1 MAANADAVV
10 QNVRPGVVDRLGV
23 GYEAVAARNPKI
35 VYCSIAGYGFSGPYA
50 AYFTELMERQKGA
63 DYFIGGPRDLARG
76 ECKDSFAQVMNSAF
90 PGGLLSVDQA
100 IKMMNTACFK
110 G

>member
-1 MAANADAVV
+1 
-10 QNVRPGVVDRLGV
+10 
-23 GYEAVAARNPKI
+23 
-35 VYCSIAGYGFSGPYA
+35 
-50 AYFTELMERQKGA
+50 
-63 DYFIGGPRDLARG
+63 
-76 ECKDSFAQVMNSAF
+76 MNSAF